1 MDYIERAVCD
11 PTKCFLCDKTF
22 TIGETEFIGKG
33 IPHLINASK
42 LKNDGKHELLRDV
55 EVIQV
60 HKACKINYLQKE
72 TPKIVS
78 YKKSMEN
85 VTKIEEK
92 KVMTDFDF
100 KNNCILCGQPVK
112 DQVDSRPFQLC
123 TTTNLKDRI
132 IEKALYKQDDYS
144 RKIVDRIKDA
154 NLILIKAIY
163 HEDCYTTLVQKSP
176 TTRKKGRPEDKNII
190 LAFEKVCDYINESDE
205 RQFTL
210 RELLE
215 RVQDNLPNEGTISM
229 KTLKMK
235 LQKKYGDGIVFATS
249 FIKPSSIY
257 FLDSGVKHREELR
270 NEKKRKLR

>member
-11 PTKCFLCDKTF
+11 PTKCFLCDSAF

-42 LKNDGKHELLRDV
+42 LRNDGKHELLRDV
-55 EVIQV
+55 EVVQV

-72 TPKIVS
+72 TLQALTDNKSRECVS
-78 YKKSMEN
+78 K
-85 VTKIEEK
+85 VEEK

-100 KNNCILCGQPVK
+100 KNNCILCGEPVN
-112 DQVDSRPFQLC
+112 DQTDSKPFQLC
-123 TTTNLKDRI
+123 TTPNLKDRI
-132 IEKALYKQDDYS
+132 IEKALHNNDDYS
-144 RKIVDRIKDA
+144 RKIVERIKDA

-176 TTRKKGRPEDKNII
+176 TARRKGRPEDKNII
-190 LAFEKVCDYINESDE
+190 VAFEKVCDYINESDK

-215 RVQDNLPNEGTISM
+215 RVQENLPNEGTISM

-257 FLDSGVKHREELR
+257 FLDSGVKYREELR
-270 NEKKRKLR
+270 NEKRMKLN